1 MAYTLQQLS
10 DFEDIRTLKHR
21 YFRGIDMADM
31 ALLSGLF
38 TDDITVD
45 YRSDGY
51 RVQLAGREN
60 MLEFLASSFHSDA
73 LAMHHGHM
81 PDIQLTGDTTATGVW
96 YLEDIFIDLT
106 TRNHCIGTAVYKDR
120 YRKVADTW
128 KIEHTEYD
136 RIIELNQPLDDK
148 IQITSHYLKT
158 HGLKPEDRKDI
169 SHLIHWKTEPAQS

>member
-1 MAYTLQQLS
+1 MAYNLQQLS

-21 YFRGIDMADM
+21 YFRGIDTADM
-31 ALLSGLF
+31 TLLSGLF

-51 RVQLAGREN
+51 RVQLQGREN

-81 PDIQLTGDTTATGVW
+81 PDIQLTGDTTATGIW
-96 YLEDIFIDLT
+96 YLEDIFIDLSIQ
-106 TRNHCIGTAVYKDR
+106 NYCLGTAIYKDR
-120 YRKVADTW
+120 YRKVGDTW

-136 RIIELNQPLDDK
+136 RVLELNQPLDPNIK
-148 IQITSHYLKT
+148 ITSHLLAKR
-158 HGLKPEDRKDI
+158 GLKPDQRKDI
-169 SHLIHWKTEPAQS
+169 SHLIKWTDR

>member
-31 ALLSGLF
+31 TLLSGLF
-38 TDDITVD
+38 TEDITVD
-45 YRSDGY
+45 YRSEGY
-51 RVQLAGREN
+51 RVQVQGRAN
-60 MLEFLASSFHSDA
+60 MLEFLENSFHSEA

-81 PDIQLTGDTTATGVW
+81 PDITLTGDNSATGVW

-106 TRNHCIGTAVYKDR
+106 RKNFCIGTAIYKDR
-120 YRKVADTW
+120 YRKVADSW

-136 RIIELNQPLDDK
+136 RVIELNQPLDAN
-148 IQITSHYLKT
+148 IQITSHYLAK
-158 HGLKPEDRKDI
+158 HGVKSKDRKDI
-169 SHLIHWKTEPAQS
+169 SHLISWANPA

>member
-21 YFRGIDMADM
+21 YFRGIDTADM

-51 RVQLAGREN
+51 RVQLQGYEN

-81 PDIQLTGDTTATGVW
+81 PDIKLTGDTTATGIW
-96 YLEDIFIDLT
+96 YLEDIFIDLSIK
-106 TRNHCIGTAVYKDR
+106 NYCLGTAIYKDR
-120 YRKVADTW
+120 YRKVGDTW

-136 RIIELNQPLDDK
+136 RVLELNQPLDPNIK
-148 IQITSHYLKT
+148 ITSHLLAKR
-158 HGLKPEDRKDI
+158 GLKPDQRKDI
-169 SHLIHWKTEPAQS
+169 SHLIKWADR

>member
-21 YFRGIDMADM
+21 YYRGIDTADM

-38 TDDITVD
+38 TDDVTVD
-45 YRSDGY
+45 YRSDSY
-51 RVQLAGREN
+51 LVKLQGRDN

-81 PDIQLTGDTTATGVW
+81 PDIKLTGDTTATGIW
-96 YLEDIFIDLT
+96 YLEDIFINLGT
-106 TRNHCIGTAVYKDR
+106 KNHCIGTAIYRDR

-136 RIIELNQPLDDK
+136 RIIEINMPLADN
-148 IQITSHYLKT
+148 IQIASHYLAK

-169 SHLIHWKTEPAQS
+169 SHLIHWTNS